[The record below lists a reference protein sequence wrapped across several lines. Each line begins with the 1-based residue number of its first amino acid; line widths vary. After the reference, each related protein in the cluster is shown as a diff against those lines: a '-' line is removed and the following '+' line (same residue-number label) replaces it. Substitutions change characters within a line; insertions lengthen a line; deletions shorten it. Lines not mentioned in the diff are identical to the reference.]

1 MLKSAEE
8 AIPQKIGYQ
17 RLLAAAGGQCGI
29 QGKGSRLKDT
39 KTPVKQ
45 QQSIYDMPN
54 TPGSK
59 LGAGLD
65 DGLLSAS
72 PEQLPANL
80 MLLHQL
86 LGKYINKY
94 PNTSGGTGMYGSR
107 QAGLE

>member
-1 MLKSAEE
+1 MLSSTCG
-8 AIPQKIGYQ
+8 AIPQRIGYQ
-17 RLLAAAGGQCGI
+17 RLLATAGGQCGI

-86 LGKYINKY
+86 LGECVKKAAEHLGIC
-94 PNTSGGTGMYGSR
+94 
-107 QAGLE
+107 